1 MKFTFHPEARAEL
14 NHSVDFYEAR
24 QAKLGL
30 EFLEELYST
39 IQRIIEFP
47 KAYSK
52 QSKNTRRC
60 LTNRFP
66 FAVIYQIRPK
76 KVGVYGEI
84 GAILI
89 EDKTHAVLGT
99 TTKSE
104 ILQKAEALL
113 GEEAQ
118 VA

>member
-66 FAVIYQIRPK
+66 FAVIYQIRPN
-76 KVGVYGEI
+76 EI
-84 GAILI
+84 FVVAIAHLARKPGYWK
-89 EDKTHAVLGT
+89 ERL
-99 TTKSE
+99 
-104 ILQKAEALL
+104 
-113 GEEAQ
+113 
-118 VA
+118 